1 MKFWVATAWMEPT
14 ELIGLSRLLDESGMH
29 GLMVSDHLVYPR
41 ELESKYPYSPHED
54 GRPIWEPETVWPDPW
69 VLIGAMAA
77 VTKRLNFTTN
87 IYVAPMRPILQV
99 AKEIGTASVIS
110 HGRVALGAGA
120 GWMREEFDLQGQSF
134 TNRGKRF
141 TEMIVALREL
151 WKGGWVEFHGDYYDI
166 PALTM
171 EPHPI
176 EPVPIYLGGH
186 SDAALRRAAKVGD
199 GWIGNAYPW
208 DEAEH
213 HIAKLRGFLAEEGRA
228 DDDFEIICGIYAMPE
243 ADLFKRAEEELGM
256 TGTLC
261 LPWALDATINAMKAA
276 GETPKAEDYLPSIE
290 KFAGEILAACQP

>member
-14 ELIGLSRLLDESGMH
+14 ELIDLSQLLDEADMH

-69 VLIGAMAA
+69 VMIGAMAA
-77 VTKRLNFTTN
+77 VTKQLNFTTN

-99 AKEIGTASVIS
+99 AKEIGTAAVIS
-110 HGRVALGAGA
+110 HDRVALGAGA
-120 GWMREEFDLQGQSF
+120 GWMREEFELQGQSF

-171 EPHPI
+171 EPHPA

-213 HIAKLRGFLAEEGRA
+213 HITRLRGFLEEEGRA

-243 ADLFKRAEEELGM
+243 ADMFKRAEEELGV

-261 LPWALDATINAMKAA
+261 RPWALDPEINAMQAA
-276 GETPKAEDYLPSIE
+276 GQTPRAEDYLPSIE
-290 KFAGEILAACQP
+290 KFAGEILAHCQR

>member
-14 ELIGLSRLLDESGMH
+14 ELIGLSRLLDDAGMH

-41 ELESKYPYSPHED
+41 ELVSKYPYSPHED

-69 VLIGAMAA
+69 VTIGAMAA
-77 VTKRLNFTTN
+77 VTEQLRFTTN

-99 AKEIGTASVIS
+99 AKEIGTAAVIS
-110 HGRVALGAGA
+110 NNRVALGAGA

-134 TNRGKRF
+134 SNRGKRF

-151 WKGGWVEFHGDYYDI
+151 WKGGWVEFHGEYYDI

-171 EPHPI
+171 EPHPS
-176 EPVPIYLGGH
+176 EPVPIYVGGH
-186 SDAALRRAAKVGD
+186 SDAALRRAAKVAD

-213 HIAKLRGFLAEEGRA
+213 HVAKLKGFLAEEGRA
-228 DDDFEIICGIYAMPE
+228 DDDFEIICGLYAMPE
-243 ADLFKRAEEELGM
+243 PDLFKRAEEELGI

-261 LPWALDATINAMKAA
+261 RPWALDADVHA
-276 GETPKAEDYLPSIE
+276 IE
-290 KFAGEILAACQP
+290 KFAGEILATCQP